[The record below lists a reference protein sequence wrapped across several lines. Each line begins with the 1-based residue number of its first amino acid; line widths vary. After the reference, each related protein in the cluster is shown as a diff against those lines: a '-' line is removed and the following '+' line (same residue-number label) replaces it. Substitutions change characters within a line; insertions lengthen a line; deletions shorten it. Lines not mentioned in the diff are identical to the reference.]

1 MDAMEAMEGFTR
13 WGPRAGAAG
22 VVVIVL
28 YLQIRL
34 LRRGPRVAR
43 FAAKRGFVFVANRSN
58 APRHWADLECLSI
71 GEKPR
76 ALHGME
82 GVHRGRPFA
91 VFDYHYG
98 LPGYGPEGR
107 AHMSMLLTGWLFWY
121 LLPWV
126 DLTRDPVFSVA
137 VVDFELPPGARTADV
152 KKALA
157 PWRAEFGAKASLI
170 RSDDGMRSPA
180 EMIAALD
187 RLNDALDTIARAA
200 APAPV
205 RQ

>member
-1 MDAMEAMEGFTR
+1 MEVFWAFTH
-13 WGPRAGAAG
+13 WAPWAVAAG
-22 VVVIVL
+22 VLAIVV
-28 YLQIRL
+28 YLRVRL

-43 FAAKRGFVFVANRSN
+43 YAAKRGFAFVADRPQASD
-58 APRHWADLECLSI
+58 HWTDLECLSI

-91 VFDYHYG
+91 VFDYHYE
-98 LPGYGPEGR
+98 LPGYGAEGR
-107 AHMSMLLTGWLFWY
+107 AYMSMLLIGWFYWL
-121 LLPWV
+121 LLPWI
-126 DLTRDPVFSVA
+126 DRARDPVFSVA
-137 VVDFELPPGARTADV
+137 VVDFELPPSARTAEM

-187 RLNDALDTIARAA
+187 GLNDALDTIARAA
-200 APAPV
+200 SPAPV
-205 RQ
+205 RP